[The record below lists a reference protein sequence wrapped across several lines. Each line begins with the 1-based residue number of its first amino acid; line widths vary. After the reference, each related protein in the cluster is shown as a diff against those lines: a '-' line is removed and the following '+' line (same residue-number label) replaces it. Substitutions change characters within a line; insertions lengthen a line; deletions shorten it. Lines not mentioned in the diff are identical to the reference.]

1 MTTTDPVRLETSELR
16 FPTGFLWGSATSSY
30 QIEGASTVDGRGP
43 SIWDTFAATPG
54 KVLGGD
60 TGDIACDHYHRYPE
74 DIALMRELGLPAY
87 RFSIAWPR
95 VQPTGSSA
103 INRAGLAFYDRL
115 VDALLEAGI
124 QPLPTLYHWDLPQ
137 ALQDNGGW
145 TVRDT
150 AERFADYAT
159 AVHSHLGDRVTEWT
173 TLNEPFCSAYL
184 GYFSGVHAPGETDP
198 VLALRAL
205 HHLLLGHG
213 LATQAMRA
221 QAPANHKFSLVL
233 NFSPVRIDHDDE
245 AHREAQ
251 RKADGLQN
259 RIFLDP
265 VVRGEYPADVLA
277 DIAHL
282 GALDAVVRTG
292 DLEVISAP
300 LDWLGVNYYSPTR
313 VGPADDPGHETV
325 SHLPGLRGVEMLP
338 PRGPLTGIGWE
349 QEPAA
354 LRDLLVWLG
363 EQAPGL
369 PLLVTENGSAFDDV
383 VTEDGRV
390 HDTGRRTYLVEHLR
404 AVHEAVSAG
413 ANVRGYLAW
422 SLLDNFEWAFGY
434 RQRFGL
440 VHVDFE
446 TQKRTL
452 KDSARLFAE
461 IVRTNSVPAT

>member
-1 MTTTDPVRLETSELR
+1 MTTTDPVRVQEELR

-54 KVLGGD
+54 KVDGGD
-60 TGDIACDHYHRYPE
+60 TGAVACDHYHRYPE
-74 DIALMRELGLPAY
+74 DIALMRRLGLPAY

-95 VQPTGSSA
+95 VQPTGSST

-150 AERFADYAT
+150 AARFADYA
-159 AVHSHLGDRVTEWT
+159 AVVHSHLGDRVTEWT

-184 GYFSGVHAPGETDP
+184 GYFSGVHAPGETDAAQ
-198 VLALRAL
+198 ALRAL

-233 NFSPVRIDHDDE
+233 NFSPVRIDHDDP

-277 DIAHL
+277 DIAHV
-282 GALDAVVRTG
+282 GALEAVVQKG
-292 DLEVISAP
+292 DLEIISAP

-313 VGPADDPGHETV
+313 VAPAAPDYVPQ
-325 SHLPGLRGVEMLP
+325 SHLPGLRGVDMLP

-354 LRDLLVWLG
+354 LRDLLVWLS

-369 PLLVTENGSAFDDV
+369 PLLVTENGSAFEDV
-383 VTEDGRV
+383 VTPEGRI
-390 HDTGRRTYLVEHLR
+390 HDTGRRNYLVEHLR
-404 AVHEAVSAG
+404 AVHDAVSAG

-434 RQRFGL
+434 RQRFGI

-446 TQKRTL
+446 TQQRTL
-452 KDSARLFAE
+452 KDSARLFAD
-461 IVRTNSVPAT
+461 IVRDNTVPPT